1 MVEVIAEIGINHN
14 GSLEIVKKLIDI
26 VSSAGISL
34 VKFQKRTIEVI
45 YTKEELDKP
54 RESPFGTTTWEQK
67 QGLEFSM
74 SEYILIDSY
83 CTQKGIAWLASP
95 WDKESAFFLSQFK
108 IPFLKIPSA
117 LITDFDFL
125 EICRDTSIPL
135 ILSTGMSTLEMVDKA
150 IDVIGKKNIYCIMHC
165 TSTYPTK
172 PEESN
177 MMCIPIFRERYPWT
191 KIGFSNHYPGL
202 MSMVMAGTLGIDM
215 IECHVT
221 LDRSMYGSDQAASI
235 EPQGI
240 FHLWNVSN

>member
-26 VSSAGISL
+26 TFSAGIQY